1 MIIAHIS
8 DFHVG
13 RIIETANGPIDLHDR
28 MLDAVAHLHQLNPKP
43 DLIMLTGD
51 LSNHGNEAD
60 YIRVRE
66 ALRLLDRPVYIIPGN
81 HDRRQTLRRVFADH
95 DYWSVNDKFLH
106 FTIEEHP
113 LRIIALDTLLP
124 ESHEG
129 LLDQERLVW
138 FESRLQEAPDKP
150 TAVFMHH
157 PPFKTGLPYPDSLMC
172 RNGDAFGDIVVRHP
186 QIQAIICGHVHRDVV
201 TFWRG
206 VPAYV
211 TSSATFSNGLILY
224 PVDDVDPLF
233 EPPMC
238 RLFVWE
244 NQRLTSHISFIGSYL
259 YGLSEGVPKPPQN
272 E

>member
-1 MIIAHIS
+1 MIIAHIT

-13 RIIETANGPIDLHDR
+13 RIIQTSTSPIDLHDK
-28 MLDAVAHLHQLNPKP
+28 MLNAIAHLRGLKPQP

-66 ALRLLDRPVYIIPGN
+66 TLDTLNVPIYIIPGN
-81 HDRRQTLRRVFADH
+81 HDRRDRLRRIFPDH
-95 DYWSVNDKFLH
+95 DYWTDEKFLH
-106 FTIEEHP
+106 YTIEEYP
-113 LRIIALDTLLP
+113 LRIIALDTLL
-124 ESHEG
+124 EGSHEG
-129 LLDQERLVW
+129 MMDQERLDW
-138 FESRLQEAPDKP
+138 LEARLQEDGRK

-157 PPFKTGLPYPDSLMC
+157 PPFKTGLYYPDTLMC
-172 RNGDAFGDIVVRHP
+172 RNGDAFGDVIARYPH
-186 QIQAIICGHVHRDVV
+186 IQAIICGHVHRDVT

-211 TSSATFSNGLILY
+211 TGSATFANGLILY

-233 EPPMC
+233 EPPTC

-244 NQRLTSHISFIGSYL
+244 DDRLTSHLSFIDEYP
-259 YGLSEGVPKPPQN
+259 YGLSEGVPTPPEN
-272 E
+272 

>member
-1 MIIAHIS
+1 MIIAHIT

-13 RIIETANGPIDLHDR
+13 RIIETAEGPIDLHDR
-28 MLDAVAHLHQLNPKP
+28 MLAAVAHLHQLDSKP

-81 HDRRQTLRRVFADH
+81 HDRRQILRRVFADH
-95 DYWSVNDKFLH
+95 AYWPADDKFLH
-106 FTIEEHP
+106 FTIEKYP
-113 LRIIALDTLLP
+113 LRIIALDTLLTD
-124 ESHEG
+124 SHEG
-129 LLDQERLVW
+129 LLCPERLAW
-138 FESRLQEAPDKP
+138 FESRLQEAPDRQ

-172 RNGDAFGDIVVRHP
+172 RNGDAFGDIVARHP

-201 TFWRG
+201 TYWRG

-233 EPPMC
+233 EPPMG
-238 RLFVWE
+238 RLFVWQGE
-244 NQRLTSHISFIGSYL
+244 RLTSHISFIGSYL